1 MTFIIAD
8 DHPLIVEGFEK
19 VLKMLFD
26 NASIFKA
33 YNKKELYSILE
44 KEQEGIL
51 FLDIMFGNEDARAF
65 IEDIQK
71 MKPLFKTIAIST
83 LSDQITIDTMLKG
96 GAKGYLVKSDSKDD
110 ILHAIKTV
118 QSGEVFI
125 SPSVKTHYRQQSKLV
140 LSKRE
145 KEILQLIL
153 EEYTNKE
160 IALHLNVSEKTVEHH
175 RSNLLIKFDAKN
187 IAGLVKNALLAG
199 YLPS

>member
-19 VLKMLFD
+19 VLKMLFAD
-26 NASIFKA
+26 ASIFKA
-33 YNKKELYSILE
+33 YNKKELYSILGKE
-44 KEQEGIL
+44 KEGIL

-71 MKPLFKTIAIST
+71 MQPLVKTIAIST

-96 GAKGYLVKSDSKDD
+96 GARGYLVKSDSKDD
-110 ILHAIKTV
+110 ILHAIKTI
-118 QSGEVFI
+118 QCGEVFI

-187 IAGLVKNALLAG
+187 IAGLVRNALLAG